1 MSHEI
6 YGSSCDADFSTFHDI
21 LEIIC
26 HTNSSWSVGNVRCT
40 YLHAWYTIR

>member
-6 YGSSCDADFSTFHDI
+6 DGSSFDAADSTFHDI

-26 HTNSSWSVGNVRCT
+26 HTNSCWSVGNVRYT
-40 YLHAWYTIR
+40 YLHA